1 MTKEDYEA
9 IKDYL
14 KTLTKEK
21 LKELEKKLLKLK
33 NVIKKK

>member
-1 MTKEDYEA
+1 MTKEDYEK
-9 IKDYL
+9 IKEYL
-14 KTLTKEK
+14 KTLTKDK